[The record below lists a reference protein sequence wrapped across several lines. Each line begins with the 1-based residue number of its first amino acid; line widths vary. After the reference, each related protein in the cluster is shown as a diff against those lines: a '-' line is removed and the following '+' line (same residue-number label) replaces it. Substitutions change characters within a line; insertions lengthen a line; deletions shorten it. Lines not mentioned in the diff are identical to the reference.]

1 MHQMKGHDVPS
12 GGELAGEQPDRS
24 SGAAVS
30 RSRRSAQITRRPLPP
45 LGADFFARA
54 TSRQSTSKLSMIDIV
69 GPAMNVRAQLRRVI
83 TVILVF
89 D

>member
-1 MHQMKGHDVPS
+1 MHRLKGQDVPS
-12 GGELAGEQPDRS
+12 GGGLAGEQPDRS
-24 SGAAVS
+24 RGAAVS
-30 RSRRSAQITRRPLPP
+30 RSGRSAQITRRLLPP
-45 LGADFFARA
+45 LGADCFARS
-54 TSRQSTSKLSMIDIV
+54 TSRQITSKLSMIDGV